1 MFPLVKIMF
10 PLIEIVFSLLQKIV
24 LHVQFCVSTGEND
37 VLVTGKKIYHRK
49 IYRLPILGN
58 IFSLLEKIVFAA
70 KSVSFH

>member
-1 MFPLVKIMF
+1 MF
-10 PLIEIVFSLLQKIV
+10 PLIEIMFSLLQKIV

-58 IFSLLEKIVFAA
+58 IF
-70 KSVSFH
+70 

>member
-10 PLIEIVFSLLQKIV
+10 PLIEIMFSLLQKIV

-37 VLVTGKKIYHRK
+37 VLVTGKKIY
-49 IYRLPILGN
+49 RLPILGN

-70 KSVSFH
+70 KSISFH